1 LANNKSLPQ
10 IAQRGADK
18 KQEPGERF
26 ESGNRSGP
34 GYRNAMNFMI
44 GCSKDD
50 SCIFASIRGQL
61 PDLRLSA
68 KSAAKRFLAISCY
81 KEFR

>member
-1 LANNKSLPQ
+1 
-10 IAQRGADK
+10 
-18 KQEPGERF
+18 
-26 ESGNRSGP
+26 
-34 GYRNAMNFMI
+34 MNFSI